1 MAHFF
6 EIVFLHH
13 YMDITTVQAVQ
24 HSIEDYVIY
33 RHYTIILFRKTLHM
47 GYYFFRKQ

>member
-13 YMDITTVQAVQ
+13 YMDITEA
-24 HSIEDYVIY
+24 SIAAG
-33 RHYTIILFRKTLHM
+33 RKNKM
-47 GYYFFRKQ
+47 RA